1 MASTS
6 SKSRHPTYISSVLRN
21 GDGSRRNS
29 IFDIFAKQYTSQ
41 KSRLV
46 TSQGKTKHPTTRVH
60 SPENVDKRR
69 GSLLITLAE
78 STLLASCTVA
88 RQTSIDQ
95 KENSVNYSAAVIRQ
109 DAQIKPVVHSP
120 ENVDKRRGSL
130 LITLA
135 ESTLLASCTVA
146 RQTSID
152 QKENSVNYSAAVIR
166 QDAQIKPVVE
176 QVNSKLQLNEGV
188 LGVSNCLE
196 ALMKADGDDR
206 LSVAI
211 LHDCGDTT
219 SPLEDQESNHLDD
232 LHTNTLISQS
242 VQMNPVKIEADKKQF
257 QTMWKRTESTLDKDT
272 FTIVSLRVSSDS
284 NSTLHSDTSSQ
295 VFPTEE
301 DVQAQVV

>member
-1 MASTS
+1 TVPSGTWETTSFDHLTEAPFSCNQDLLLHRQSSVKEMASTS

-46 TSQGKTKHPTTRVH
+46 TTQGKTKHPTTR
-60 SPENVDKRR
+60 
-69 GSLLITLAE
+69 
-78 STLLASCTVA
+78 
-88 RQTSIDQ
+88 
-95 KENSVNYSAAVIRQ
+95 
-109 DAQIKPVVHSP
+109 VHSP

-211 LHDCGDTT
+211 LHDCGDKT

-301 DVQAQVV
+301 DVQAQVVW